1 MLLYLT
7 ESFALSNKCKP
18 PFPFLFTNTLIR
30 LCSILLHHL
39 AHFWLI
45 NLWDQAKEVQFK
57 IICYKKDLQFYL
69 IHNRSTTTTDSL
81 IHHVEYPQTWWCMLQ
96 YCTASATALLELY
109 VLQSHSHCWQF
120 LHGCNSLGLTVSG
133 CGPCRFWAVTKQ
145 SCTDTWRLQCDTVAC
160 ECERVWILKRWS
172 NALRFNG
179 RSQMNLKTDT
189 KYHQ

>member
-1 MLLYLT
+1 MLLHIT

-18 PFPFLFTNTLIR
+18 PFSFLFTNTLIH

-39 AHFWLI
+39 AHFTLFLTNKFVRPGIWFK
-45 NLWDQAKEVQFK
+45 KEVQFK
-57 IICYKKDLQFYL
+57 ILWYKKDLQFYL
-69 IHNRSTTTTDSL
+69 IQNRSTTTTDSL

-145 SCTDTWRLQCDTVAC
+145 SCTETWHLQCDTVAC
-160 ECERVWILKRWS
+160 ECERESEYSRGGQTL
-172 NALRFNG
+172 
-179 RSQMNLKTDT
+179 
-189 KYHQ
+189 